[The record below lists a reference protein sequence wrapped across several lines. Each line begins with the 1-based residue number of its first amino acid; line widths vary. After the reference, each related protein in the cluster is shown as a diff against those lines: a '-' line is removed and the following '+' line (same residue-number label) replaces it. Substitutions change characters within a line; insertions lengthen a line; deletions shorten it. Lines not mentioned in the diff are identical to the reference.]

1 MKRLLGIAAA
11 LAIATVCSAGSAAA
25 GGKGTAVQTVPGWQ
39 AVGRLNIG
47 GRAMCTATLIAPDLV
62 VTAAHCMFDVRHGRQ
77 VNPRSIR
84 FEAGLNGRQSKAARK
99 VAKAVIHP
107 GYRHGQTSQFQTGT
121 DIAVLRLDRAISGD
135 VVRPLSLAAAPQ
147 KGAQVDVM
155 SYSHSNATSPRL
167 QSACQV
173 LSARQ
178 SSVITTCRVDFGASG
193 SPVLQTRP
201 GRLPQ
206 LVSVISSK
214 ARMSG
219 RGVSLA
225 APLGHELQALIRQAG

>member
-1 MKRLLGIAAA
+1 MKGLLGIFT
-11 LAIATVCSAGSAAA
+11 AIAVAAGANAAAA
-25 GGKGTAVQTVPGWQ
+25 GGQGTAVQAVPGWQ

-62 VTAAHCMFDVRHGRQ
+62 LTAAHCMHDIRHGRR
-77 VNPRSIR
+77 VNPRSIK
-84 FEAGLNGRQSKAARK
+84 FEAGLNGRQSKAARS
-99 VAKAVIHP
+99 VAKVVIHP
-107 GYRHGQTSQFQTGT
+107 GYRHGRTSQFQTGT
-121 DIAVLRLDRAISGD
+121 DIAVLRLDRAISGE

-155 SYSHSNATSPRL
+155 SYSHSNASSPRL
-167 QSACQV
+167 QSACHV
-173 LSARQ
+173 IAARQ
-178 SSVITTCRVDFGASG
+178 SSVITTCRVDYGASG

-214 ARMSG
+214 ARMG
-219 RGVSLA
+219 GKGVSLA
-225 APLGHELQALIRQAG
+225 APLGHDLQKLIGQAG

>member
-1 MKRLLGIAAA
+1 MKRLLRIVAAF
-11 LAIATVCSAGSAAA
+11 AIASVCSASSAAA
-25 GGKGTAVQTVPGWQ
+25 GGQGAAVQTVPGWQ

-62 VTAAHCMFDVRHGRQ
+62 LTAAHCMFDIRHGRR
-77 VNPRSIR
+77 VNPRSIK
-84 FEAGLNGRQSKAARK
+84 FEAGLNGRQSTAARK

-121 DIAVLRLDRAISGD
+121 DIAVLRLDRAISGEII
-135 VVRPLSLAAAPQ
+135 RPLSLAAAPQ

-173 LSARQ
+173 IAARQ
-178 SSVITTCRVDFGASG
+178 ASVITTCRVDYGASG

-201 GRLPQ
+201 GRLPK

-225 APLGHELQALIRQAG
+225 APLGHELQALMREAG

>member
-1 MKRLLGIAAA
+1 MRRLIGIAAA
-11 LAIATVCSAGSAAA
+11 LVIGCSAGAAAA
-25 GGKGTAVQTVPGWQ
+25 GGQGAAGQAVPGWE

-62 VTAAHCMFDVRHGRQ
+62 LTAAHCMYDIRHGRQ
-77 VNPRSIR
+77 VNPRSIK
-84 FEAGLNGRQSKAARK
+84 FEAGLNGRQSKAARR
-99 VAKAVIHP
+99 VARAVIHP

-135 VVRPLSLAAAPQ
+135 VVRPLSLAAAPE

-155 SYSHSNATSPRL
+155 SYSHSHATRPRL

-173 LSARQ
+173 IAARQ
-178 SSVITTCRVDFGASG
+178 SSVITTCRVEYGASG

-201 GRLPQ
+201 GRMPK

-214 ARMSG
+214 AQMGGKR
-219 RGVSLA
+219 VSLA
-225 APLGHELQALIRQAG
+225 APLGHDLQKLIGQAG

>member
-1 MKRLLGIAAA
+1 MRRLLGIAAA
-11 LAIATVCSAGSAAA
+11 IAIGCSAAAA
-25 GGKGTAVQTVPGWQ
+25 GGQGAVQGVTGWE

-62 VTAAHCMFDVRHGRQ
+62 LTAAHCMYDIRHGRA
-77 VNPRSIR
+77 VSPRSIT
-84 FEAGLNGRQSKAARK
+84 FEAGLNGRQSKAARR

-107 GYRHGQTSQFQTGT
+107 GYRHGRTGQFQTGT

-135 VVRPLSLAAAPQ
+135 LVRPLSLAAAPE
-147 KGAQVDVM
+147 KGERVDVM

-167 QSACQV
+167 QSACHV
-173 LSARQ
+173 IAARQ
-178 SSVITTCRVDFGASG
+178 SSVVTSCRVDFGASG

-214 ARMSG
+214 ARMG
-219 RGVSLA
+219 GKGVSLA